1 MSNSTVPMLL
11 VGIGGAGG
19 RIVADILDECGIDP
33 GAALAIDTDLGDL
46 DKVRYPYCAIGQNRL
61 EKLGTG
67 GVDVV
72 ARAAARENEERIAA
86 FFEGARFA
94 ILVASTGGGAGAGIT
109 PEVQRIAHER
119 NIPTLVF
126 AITPFSF
133 EGEERR
139 RLDARTRPLLETRG
153 GSVVYLDNDRLAA
166 EAGPDTSL
174 ADARKAASRAAA
186 KGIALLWNLAAK
198 PGYISLDLATLV
210 NVLRKGRG
218 RARFAYACTAGEN
231 RVAEAGAALFA
242 PSSALGEVIGSV
254 PAVAIGIL
262 GGPDLRLKEVGDIM
276 AMLRARLNT
285 QASASMGT
293 VLDPALDG
301 TLAIAVLAFEA
312 WSDIVRQGEVELP
325 PVRLPG
331 PITAYIQSVPP
342 EPPATAVDASAAP
355 SPAPDATFPDA
366 SAPAAQHTAAP
377 VHRTRRSSRSSAATA
392 GRKDRFR
399 DTTPVIYLGQSL
411 DEPTYLRRGL
421 ILSDG

>member
-1 MSNSTVPMLL
+1 MNNANVPMLL

-46 DKVRYPYCAIGQNRL
+46 DKISYPYCAIGQNRL

-94 ILVASTGGGAGAGIT
+94 ILVAATGGGAGAGIT
-109 PEVQRIAHER
+109 PEVQRIAQER

-166 EAGPDTSL
+166 DAGPDTSL
-174 ADARKAASRAAA
+174 ADARLAASRTAA

-231 RVAEAGAALFA
+231 RVADAGAALFA
-242 PSSALGEVIGSV
+242 SSAALGEVIGSV

-262 GGPDLRLKEVGDIM
+262 GGSDLRLKEVGDIM

-301 TLAIAVLAFEA
+301 TLAIAVLAFES
-312 WSDIVRQGEVELP
+312 WSDIVHQGEVPLP

-331 PITAYIQSVPP
+331 SPAAYIQSVPP
-342 EPPATAVDASAAP
+342 EPAPATTSPSSATDAAADEAAAQAAP
-355 SPAPDATFPDA
+355 PPAPT
-366 SAPAAQHTAAP
+366 
-377 VHRTRRSSRSSAATA
+377 HRTRRPPRSTTTA

-399 DTTPVIYLGQSL
+399 ETTPFIYLGQSL

-421 ILSDG
+421 ILSSD

>member
-1 MSNSTVPMLL
+1 MNESTVPMLL

-19 RIVADILDECGIDP
+19 RIVADILDDCGIDP

-166 EAGPDTSL
+166 EAGPDPSL
-174 ADARKAASRAAA
+174 ADARAAASRAAA

-218 RARFAYACTAGEN
+218 RARFAYACTAGDN
-231 RVAEAGAALFA
+231 RVADAGAALFA

-276 AMLRARLNT
+276 AMLRGRLNT
-285 QASASMGT
+285 QASATMGT

-301 TLAIAVLAFEA
+301 TLAIAILAFES

-331 PITAYIQSVPP
+331 SPAAYIQSVPP
-342 EPPATAVDASAAP
+342 EPPAAPATAAP
-355 SPAPDATFPDA
+355 SRAPDAAPPDA
-366 SAPAAQHTAAP
+366 AAPAAPHPAPAHKPRRAA
-377 VHRTRRSSRSSAATA
+377 RSSTAPA

-421 ILSDG
+421 ILTDD